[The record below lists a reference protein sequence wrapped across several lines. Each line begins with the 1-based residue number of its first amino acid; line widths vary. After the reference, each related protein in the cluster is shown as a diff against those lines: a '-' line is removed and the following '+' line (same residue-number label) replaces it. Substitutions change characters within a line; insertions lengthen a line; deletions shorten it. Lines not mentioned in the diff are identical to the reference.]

1 MSQLVTKLNPKEL
14 VVLALINETPAH
26 AYKLEEK
33 IEQRGMRNWTDIGFS
48 SIYRVITGLE
58 KKGLVR
64 SEITQEDSGG
74 RIQKRYSITKKG
86 QGELK
91 EAVKEAIATPTR
103 GKSNFDVGLANIWL
117 LTKNEAIEALEEYL
131 KAIKER
137 RRVMHENW
145 EKSGGRGKIPFLIE
159 ALFEHGEVM
168 SLAEMKFVEDLKRK
182 VERYGISSAIA
193 KE

>member
-14 VVLALINETPAH
+14 VVLALINEKPAH

-91 EAVKEAIATPTR
+91 EAVKEADILYTDTWISM
-103 GKSNFDVGLANIWL
+103 GQESQK
-117 LTKNEAIEALEEYL
+117 
-131 KAIKER
+131 KER
-137 RRVMHENW
+137 VKVFKPYQVNRGLIKYAKPDVIVMHCLPAH
-145 EKSGGRGKIPFLIE
+145 RGYEITN
-159 ALFEHGEVM
+159 EVM
-168 SLAEMKFVEDLKRK
+168 DGPHSVIFDQAENRLHVQKALLYLLK
-182 VERYGISSAIA
+182 
-193 KE
+193 